1 MKLARVGD
9 PGVERSVVVYERGLV
24 DVTDVVGE
32 LDAPLADAKVLARLA
47 AMESAGDLDERPAMP
62 AEGLRYGPPVHPS
75 KIVCIGLN
83 YADHARE
90 GGMEL
95 PAEPV
100 VFMKAPN
107 CLVGPDDDV
116 VLPPGSEKTDYE
128 VELAVV
134 IGSRAAYL
142 PDPAAA
148 AAVIAG
154 YTISDDVSERH
165 WQLERGGSWDKGKCF
180 ATFNPLGPWLVTPD
194 TLGDP
199 GKLGLRLRVNGEVR
213 QDSSTCEMAFD
224 VAHLVWY
231 VSQFMTLEP
240 GDVINTG
247 TPAGVGLGLNPP
259 RYLADGDIVEV
270 EIDGLGRQR
279 HRLRAYEVRA

>member
-1 MKLARVGD
+1 MKLARI
-9 PGVERSVVVYERGLV
+9 VEQGAERTVAVREHGII
-24 DVTDVVGE
+24 DVTDVVGDIDDALQDGVALATLAA
-32 LDAPLADAKVLARLA
+32 LDAAGGLDDRPLIPADDV
-47 AMESAGDLDERPAMP
+47 
-62 AEGLRYGPPVHPS
+62 RYGPPVHPS

-107 CLVGPDDDV
+107 CVVGPDDDV

-134 IGSRAAYL
+134 IGRRAAYL

-148 AAVIAG
+148 EAVIAG
-154 YTISDDVSERH
+154 YAISDDVSERH

-180 ATFNPLGPWLVTPD
+180 ATFNPLGPWLVTPE

-199 GKLGLRLRVNGEVR
+199 GALGMRLRVNGELR
-213 QDSSTCEMAFD
+213 QESSTREMVFD

-247 TPAGVGLGLNPP
+247 TPAGVGLGFDPP
-259 RYLADGDIVEV
+259 RYLSDGDLVEI

-279 HRLRAYEVRA
+279 HRLCAHQEAS